1 MLRILGSQKQFCD
14 GLTRRDLL
22 RVGGLG
28 IAGLSLPEILAL
40 QDASA
45 THNAKLPTSF
55 GRAKSLILLHLYGSP
70 SQIET
75 FDPKPDAP
83 VEIRGELGSIESSL
97 PGYRVGELLPNS
109 AKIMDRVTVIRSMTH
124 PYPIHGVAYALTG
137 VPRIDVPMELNPR
150 DANHWPFFGSVV
162 DYVGH
167 APRAATTPESN
178 SSESTSQNPSRHAQ
192 RTLPANIAL
201 PFRFST
207 RRIGEVPRA
216 GPYAAFLGSEHDPLW
231 TDFLGRGTLGITKT
245 LLDKTYSD
253 NDPYMGVDADAHF
266 VVPSVT
272 SLPTELTIDRMNR
285 RRSLLAQLNDARGD
299 LARQA
304 SATQLT
310 RHQERALSLVESDRL
325 ARALDI
331 RRETQSTR
339 ELYGLT
345 LFGQACLAARR
356 LVESGGRVI
365 TVFWDEFGL
374 AGSGWDTHWNH
385 YARMKQE
392 LCPGFDRAWYGLITD
407 LDRRG
412 LLDETLVVCT
422 SEHGR
427 TPTITTGSGG
437 GRDHWS
443 RCYSTLMAGAGIAR
457 GRIVGKS
464 DKYAGD
470 VVDRPISPKDQLA
483 TMYHLLGI
491 DPQLKIRDHLGRPLP
506 LVEGEVIADVLG

>member
-1 MLRILGSQKQFCD
+1 MLRILGSRKTLCN

-28 IAGLSLPEILAL
+28 VAGLGLAELLEL
-40 QDASA
+40 QEASA
-45 THNAKLPTSF
+45 KGLASHTGVARPRSF
-55 GRAKSLILLHLYGSP
+55 GRAKSVILIHLYGSP

-83 VEIRGELGSIESSL
+83 VEVRGELGSIESSL
-97 PGYRVGELLPNS
+97 PGCRVGELLPHA
-109 AKIMDRVTVIRSMTH
+109 AKVMDRVTVIRSMTH

-137 VPRIDVPMELNPR
+137 VPRIDIPMELNPR
-150 DANHWPFFGSVV
+150 DSNHWPFFGSVV
-162 DYVGH
+162 EYVE
-167 APRAATTPESN
+167 R
-178 SSESTSQNPSRHAQ
+178 SRHAEHA
-192 RTLPANIAL
+192 LPENIAI

-207 RRIGEVPRA
+207 RRVGEVPRA
-216 GPYAAFLGSEHDPLW
+216 GPYGAFLGSQYDPLW
-231 TDFLGRGTLGITKT
+231 TDFVGGATRGIKKT
-245 LLDKTYSD
+245 LLDKVYTD
-253 NDPYMGVDADAHF
+253 NDPYMGVESDGHF

-272 SLPTELTIDRMNR
+272 SLPGELTLDRLNR
-285 RRSLLAQLNDARGD
+285 RRSLLAQLNDARRE
-299 LARQA
+299 LAADAAAR
-304 SATQLT
+304 QLT
-310 RHQERALSLVESDRL
+310 RHQERALSLIESDRL
-325 ARALDI
+325 AKALDV
-331 RRETQSTR
+331 RREKAATR

-356 LVESGGRVI
+356 LAEAGGRVV

-374 AGSGWDTHWNH
+374 AGSGWDTHWDH
-385 YARMKQE
+385 YNRMKQE

-427 TPTITTGSGG
+427 TPQITSGNGG

-457 GRIVGKS
+457 GRIVGRS

-470 VVDRPISPKDQLA
+470 VVDRPVSPKDQLA

-491 DPQLKIRDHLGRPLP
+491 DPEIKIRDQLGRPLP
-506 LVEGEVIADVLG
+506 LVEGHLIGEVLA